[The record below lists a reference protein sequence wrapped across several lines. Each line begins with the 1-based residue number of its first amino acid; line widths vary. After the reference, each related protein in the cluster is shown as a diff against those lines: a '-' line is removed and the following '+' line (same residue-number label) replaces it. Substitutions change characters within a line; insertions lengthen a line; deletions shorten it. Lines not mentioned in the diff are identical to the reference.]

1 MTRHKEKG
9 MFPTTPRTELAH
21 RSSAQLDVTLVWT
34 RCDDDDAALVCV
46 CDHREGAYFEIPTA
60 PQLALDVYY
69 HPFCYRDLSTIDY
82 RDSRLAA

>member
-1 MTRHKEKG
+1 VR
-9 MFPTTPRTELAH
+9 P
-21 RSSAQLDVTLVWT
+21 
-34 RCDDDDAALVCV
+34 
-46 CDHREGAYFEIPTA
+46 REGAYFEIPTA